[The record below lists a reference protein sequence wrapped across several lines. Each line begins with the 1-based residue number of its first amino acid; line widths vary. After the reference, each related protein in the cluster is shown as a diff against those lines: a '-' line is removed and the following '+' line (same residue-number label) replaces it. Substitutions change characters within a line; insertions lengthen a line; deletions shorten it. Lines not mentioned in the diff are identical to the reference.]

1 MRAWT
6 SCGNTVLRQTTAAK
20 DMKSSTDLRV
30 DTQQM
35 SWVTTRVGV
44 VVTKDCLSDSDIQSR
59 YCHLQKS
66 LTEPF
71 LSGSPHHIIK
81 FCSWAQSAYKL
92 RRSYFFLFPLIW
104 L

>member
-35 SWVTTRVGV
+35 SRVTTRVGV
-44 VVTKDCLSDSDIQSR
+44 VVTKDCLSDSDI
-59 YCHLQKS
+59 
-66 LTEPF
+66 
-71 LSGSPHHIIK
+71 
-81 FCSWAQSAYKL
+81 
-92 RRSYFFLFPLIW
+92 
-104 L
+104 

>member
-1 MRAWT
+1 MRVSMPIKKPIDIFTCLQRLIVRAWT

-44 VVTKDCLSDSDIQSR
+44 VVTKDCLSDSDI
-59 YCHLQKS
+59 
-66 LTEPF
+66 
-71 LSGSPHHIIK
+71 
-81 FCSWAQSAYKL
+81 
-92 RRSYFFLFPLIW
+92 
-104 L
+104 